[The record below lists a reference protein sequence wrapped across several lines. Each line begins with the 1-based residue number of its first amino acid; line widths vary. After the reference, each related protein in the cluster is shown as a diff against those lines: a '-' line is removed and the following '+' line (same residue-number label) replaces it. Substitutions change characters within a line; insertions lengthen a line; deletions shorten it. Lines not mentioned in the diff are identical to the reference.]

1 VREEAGQLEGSVID
15 HDQECYYSRI
25 FESKYQS
32 QNHKIEECCYFR
44 AYVGADEIET
54 ARFAIRV
61 ELLFAAEGQEVG
73 MA

>member
-1 VREEAGQLEGSVID
+1 VGSEID

-44 AYVGADEIET
+44 AYVDAQDLDN
-54 ARFAIRV
+54 ARLAIRV
-61 ELLFAAEGQEVG
+61 ELLFAPEGQEV
-73 MA
+73 